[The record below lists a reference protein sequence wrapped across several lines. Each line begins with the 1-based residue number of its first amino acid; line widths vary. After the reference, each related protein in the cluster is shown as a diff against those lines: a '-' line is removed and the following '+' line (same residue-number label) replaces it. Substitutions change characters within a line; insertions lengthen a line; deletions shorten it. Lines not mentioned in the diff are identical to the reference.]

1 MKRGCCGGG
10 KFNGEVEC
18 TMASSLCGNRDEY
31 LFWDMVHGTQEA
43 YRWAVLSFF
52 HGSTRDAEPI
62 NLAQLVQESYI
73 LSMATAPYS
82 SI

>member
-18 TMASSLCGNRDEY
+18 TMASSLCGNCDEY

-43 YRWAVLSFF
+43 YRWAVLSF